1 MKRIRDA
8 KPHYTE
14 RLRRR
19 RLWPLAPL
27 LVVSFQ
33 LLARFRSER
42 LDLVVE
48 ETEEEEQ
55 VVVLSIVTNI

>member
-8 KPHYTE
+8 KPHYAE
-14 RLRRR
+14 RLR